1 MKPQCL
7 IMLDDQLEVKQNLEM
22 VCNAKPSRFQYPALK
37 KEERAVDKAKSKI
50 KKDVLSVQRR
60 ISVRKAV
67 KGGTAVTIPEETK
80 VEEEKNEELPKEEEE
95 LFIISNPCRIL

>member
-1 MKPQCL
+1 
-7 IMLDDQLEVKQNLEM
+7 MLDDQLEVKQNLEM
-22 VCNAKPSRFQYPALK
+22 VCNTKPSRFQYPALK

-80 VEEEKNEELPKEEEE
+80 VEEAKNEELPKEEE
-95 LFIISNPCRIL
+95 